1 VVWAGEVLDALRGVR
16 WPARRR
22 VSAGVI
28 GAHRSRRLGAGAEF
42 IEYRPYRQGDDP
54 RRIDWKLLAR
64 SDRAYVRLSEE
75 QAMIPTTIL
84 ADASASMAYPIDS
97 LAKWHLA
104 RSLAIGLASVT
115 HNAGDPAG
123 VTVADGER
131 ILSDVRP
138 TTRRGIIPILAES
151 LAGITPGVPQNA
163 AGQRPLASIA
173 TRGRIVIISD
183 FLDGAD
189 DVLTRARGARH
200 NGAEVYAV
208 HVVAREELDPPA
220 QSLLVSDP
228 ENAQLRRPLIAE
240 TRQEYLEAFGA
251 WRDALRREWV
261 AAGAVYTIVS
271 TDEPADRAVRRIVRS

>member
-1 VVWAGEVLDALRGVR
+1 MISTTVVV
-16 WPARRR
+16 
-22 VSAGVI
+22 
-28 GAHRSRRLGAGAEF
+28 
-42 IEYRPYRQGDDP
+42 
-54 RRIDWKLLAR
+54 
-64 SDRAYVRLSEE
+64 
-75 QAMIPTTIL
+75 
-84 ADASASMAYPIDS
+84 DASASMAYPVDTVG
-97 LAKWHLA
+97 KWNLA

-151 LAGITPGVPQNA
+151 LAGITPGVVQTV

-173 TRGRIVIISD
+173 TRGRIVIIGD

-189 DVLTRARGARH
+189 DALARARGARH

-220 QSLLVSDP
+220 QALLVSDP

-240 TRQEYLEAFGA
+240 TRREYLGAFGA